1 MDYRFGTR
9 SAAHRLVKE
18 MKQLVPQAV
27 MVASVPG
34 AAPMLRKLAADTD
47 SIYLEHQPSYKDL
60 TAVLARAK
68 FQISGR
74 IHDAVLGAR
83 VGCPLIAI
91 GSTSH
96 KVHGVCE
103 LLGFSEPYDGTDL
116 WSSLERIKT
125 RRRHPSGR
133 RRHARNEIS
142 SNAARLSAESF
153 EMGVVVKNVLTK
165 HGKITA

>member
-1 MDYRFGTR
+1 
-9 SAAHRLVKE
+9 
-18 MKQLVPQAV
+18 V

-34 AAPMLRKLAADTD
+34 AARMLKQLAADTD
-47 SIYLEHQPSYKDL
+47 SIYLEHQPSYRDL
-60 TAVLARAK
+60 SAVLARAK

-103 LLGFSEPYDGTDL
+103 LLEFNEPYDGTDL
-116 WSSLERIKT
+116 RSSIDRIKAEAAS
-125 RRRHPSGR
+125 HLSGGISL
-133 RRHARNEIS
+133 RNEIAS
-142 SNAARLSAESF
+142 RAARLAAESF
-153 EMGVVVKNVLTK
+153 EMGIAVKAVLAK
-165 HGKITA
+165 HEKGSTARR